1 MAREPAGDCRHAGH
15 MEYRS
20 ARTADAGGIAVRLA
34 AGAPA
39 GLSAATGDGE
49 QRQAREARWHAD
61 HVANLRG
68 DLGRARQQRAA
79 FVLPAAASGY
89 AARGDRFHTAD
100 QLIL

>member
-1 MAREPAGDCRHAGH
+1 MARESAGDRRHAGR
-15 MEYRS
+15 MEYRP

-39 GLSAATGDGE
+39 GLPAATGDGE

-61 HVANLRG
+61 HAANLRG
-68 DLGRARQQRAA
+68 DLGRAGQTCAT
-79 FVLPAAASGY
+79 FVLPVATSGY
-89 AARGDRFHTAD
+89 AARGDRFYTAD